1 MSGNITQ
8 KMLGGARRKN
18 GHKTTCNCHICE
30 NMRLKAKRG
39 GYQEEYNKKVSGGS
53 KKKNGHKADC
63 KCPIC
68 KNMSKKM
75 KKGGIPPR
83 KVDLDDLYDTD
94 EPPLVANEPPPAA
107 NEPPPV
113 TNEPAANNVIPY
125 NIYNGLTPENINN
138 DFKEGEKGGSRR
150 RRRSR
155 RRKGGNGDPDIENQK
170 GDIEEEG
177 VRSTMDQPHEVEEE
191 GIVVQGDN
199 YDEIDELDRAELG
212 ESGPNK
218 VGGTRRRRKSQRRK
232 TRRNKKHS
240 CRHRKK

>member
-8 KMLGGARRKN
+8 QMLGGARRKN

-53 KKKNGHKADC
+53 KKKNGHKAHC

-75 KKGGIPPR
+75 KKGG
-83 KVDLDDLYDTD
+83 D
-94 EPPLVANEPPPAA
+94 
-107 NEPPPV
+107 
-113 TNEPAANNVIPY
+113 
-125 NIYNGLTPENINN
+125 
-138 DFKEGEKGGSRR
+138 GE
-150 RRRSR
+150 
-155 RRKGGNGDPDIENQK
+155 PDIENQK

-177 VRSTMDQPHEVEEE
+177 IISTMNQPHEVEEE
-191 GIVVQGDN
+191 VIETDGDN

-218 VGGTRRRRKSQRRK
+218 VGGTRRRRRNHKRK

-240 CRHRKK
+240 RRHRKK